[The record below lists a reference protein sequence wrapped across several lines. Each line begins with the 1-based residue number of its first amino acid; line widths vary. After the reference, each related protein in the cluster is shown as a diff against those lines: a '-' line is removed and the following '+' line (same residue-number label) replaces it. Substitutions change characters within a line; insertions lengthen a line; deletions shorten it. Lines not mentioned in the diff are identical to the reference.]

1 MRPYLKQDNENII
14 QNKTKTHKNRQ
25 NKVPLA
31 KYVF

>member
-14 QNKTKTHKNRQ
+14 QNKTTTHKNGQ

-31 KYVF
+31 NYVI